1 MKVMRNGKVFTQGAT
16 YAYNEKRKI
25 IVTVGHENAA
35 INEIHNNVNLSREEK
50 IAAAREILN
59 GIKETA
65 ATKKANGDKSKVC
78 IIANHL
84 IKQGE
89 TRSNA
94 FKKAWQIVKTE
105 KIETR
110 PTGVTFGNRQKA
122 IERLTNYSAEQIS
135 ISLEREAENEFDKN
149 AIAVK
154 ATVKGK
160 GGYII
165 GYINKNLAK
174 LIAPLIDYKKSVTAT
189 FQEIVGKYQNYQN
202 YHNYG
207 LQISV
212 NIAKGII

>member
-25 IVTVGHENAA
+25 VERLGHENAA
-35 INEIHNNVNLSREEK
+35 INEIHNNTNLSRDEK
-50 IAAAREILN
+50 IAAAKEILN

-65 ATKKANGDKSKVC
+65 AAKKANDNKSKVC
-78 IIANHL
+78 IIANNL
-84 IKQGE
+84 IKSGVN
-89 TRSNA
+89 RSTA
-94 FKKAWQIVKTE
+94 FKKAWEIVKAE
-105 KIETR
+105 KVETR
-110 PTGVTFGNRQKA
+110 ITGVTFGNRQKA
-122 IERLTNYSAEQIS
+122 LERLTNYSAEQIS

-189 FQEIVGKYQNYQN
+189 FQEIVGKYQNY
-202 YHNYG
+202 HNYG